1 MSSLGTTSLRR
12 PPRPPRPIFRYI
24 YIYIYIFFF
33 SPTAAAA
40 FLSSHRLIDSLAF
53 LFRTASVSASDDV
66 FTWDDV
72 QQAFRTASVS
82 TSDDV
87 FTWDDVVTIS
97 KPVQISGATRKT
109 SKSAIALS
117 LESHSEFLPFVFI
130 AEHRTRAVG
139 DVIKSLGEE
148 HGPVPRHG
156 GSVKGLDNEAYGVH
170 MNGAGG
176 LWPTLSI
183 TNAIGRDVL
192 FCYDLKLPESF
203 TPKNQDGEVESSNVK
218 APQALCIHLTREL
231 AIQRID
237 GGKCMWQ
244 NMEVLQKMG
253 KYTGINAKC
262 VVPTKRTSST
272 SIQSRAPVSA
282 QIVIGTHGT
291 IKKWMSIKKRGVTRL
306 NLSLFLINSVAV
318 RLFSIYF

>member
-1 MSSLGTTSLRR
+1 MAPNFLLSRLAYVVDMSNHLLQG
-12 PPRPPRPIFRYI
+12 Y
-24 YIYIYIFFF
+24 
-33 SPTAAAA
+33 A
-40 FLSSHRLIDSLAF
+40 FP
-53 LFRTASVSASDDV
+53 FRTASVSASDDV
-66 FTWDDV
+66 FTWDD

-82 TSDDV
+82 ASDDV

-109 SKSAIALS
+109 SKSEIALS

-183 TNAIGRDVL
+183 TNAIGRNVL

-203 TPKNQDGEVESSNVK
+203 TPKNQDGELESSNVK

-231 AIQRID
+231 AIQ
-237 GGKCMWQ
+237 

-253 KYTGINAKC
+253 KYTGINAEC
-262 VVPTKRTSST
+262 VVPTERTSST

-282 QIVIGTHGT
+282 QIVIGTHD
-291 IKKWMSIKKRGVTRL
+291 KRYVKGFVDSCYESCFK
-306 NLSLFLINSVAV
+306 NDHIN
-318 RLFSIYF
+318 

>member
-1 MSSLGTTSLRR
+1 MAPNFLLSRLAYVVDMSNHLLQG
-12 PPRPPRPIFRYI
+12 Y
-24 YIYIYIFFF
+24 
-33 SPTAAAA
+33 A
-40 FLSSHRLIDSLAF
+40 FP
-53 LFRTASVSASDDV
+53 FRTASVSASDDV
-66 FTWDDV
+66 FTWDD

-82 TSDDV
+82 ASDDV

-109 SKSAIALS
+109 SKSEIALS

-130 AEHRTRAVG
+130 AEHRTRAMG

-231 AIQRID
+231 AIQ
-237 GGKCMWQ
+237 

-253 KYTGINAKC
+253 KYTGINAEC
-262 VVPTKRTSST
+262 VVPTERTSST

-291 IKKWMSIKKRGVTRL
+291 IKKWMSIKKLGVTP
-306 NLSLFLINSVAV
+306 LSLSRFIVLVLNYISVIDMLCILV
-318 RLFSIYF
+318 LFA

>member
-1 MSSLGTTSLRR
+1 MSSLGTTSLRYPNR
-12 PPRPPRPIFRYI
+12 FR
-24 YIYIYIFFF
+24 
-33 SPTAAAA
+33 SQG
-40 FLSSHRLIDSLAF
+40 LLGKHQNL
-53 LFRTASVSASDDV
+53 
-66 FTWDDV
+66 
-72 QQAFRTASVS
+72 
-82 TSDDV
+82 
-87 FTWDDVVTIS
+87 
-97 KPVQISGATRKT
+97 
-109 SKSAIALS
+109 KSR
-117 LESHSEFLPFVFI
+117 FPW
-130 AEHRTRAVG
+130 TRAVG

-183 TNAIGRDVL
+183 TNAIGRNVL

-203 TPKNQDGEVESSNVK
+203 TPKNQDGELESSNVK

-231 AIQRID
+231 AIQ
-237 GGKCMWQ
+237 

-253 KYTGINAKC
+253 KYTGINAEC
-262 VVPTKRTSST
+262 VVPTERTSST

-291 IKKWMSIKKRGVTRL
+291 IKKWMSIKKLGVTP
-306 NLSLFLINSVAV
+306 LSLSRFIVLINAM
-318 RLFSIYF
+318 